1 MKKLSLIILLI
12 LCCIGVFTGL
22 YFGME
27 KIARFQNNLNLY
39 NVTQCLDL
47 NNNLPLTTAINL
59 CALNLRSVGITG
71 DIFVI
76 RKSDKLI
83 FWDESKDAH
92 ISDPSKIFMTE
103 NGMCTL
109 FIKPKTCLEAI
120 EKMTSI
126 PHGEVTWQFDD
137 SIEWV
142 NYITYTKN
150 QTEYIIGQGAQ
161 FDEIDANFKFVE
173 MLLIAFTFILIIF
186 IIMV

>member
-71 DIFVI
+71 DI
-76 RKSDKLI
+76 
-83 FWDESKDAH
+83 
-92 ISDPSKIFMTE
+92 T
-103 NGMCTL
+103 
-109 FIKPKTCLEAI
+109 
-120 EKMTSI
+120 
-126 PHGEVTWQFDD
+126 Q
-137 SIEWV
+137 
-142 NYITYTKN
+142 
-150 QTEYIIGQGAQ
+150 IGYPE
-161 FDEIDANFKFVE
+161 FYSYD
-173 MLLIAFTFILIIF
+173 LIIRT
-186 IIMV
+186 IETCIGTAQ